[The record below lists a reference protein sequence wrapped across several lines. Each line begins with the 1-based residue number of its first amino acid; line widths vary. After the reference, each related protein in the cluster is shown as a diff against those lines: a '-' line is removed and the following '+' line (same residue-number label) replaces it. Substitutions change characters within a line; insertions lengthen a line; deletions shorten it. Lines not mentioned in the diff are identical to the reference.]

1 MEIKNILVPTD
12 FSENANL
19 ALDYALSL
27 AKRASATVHVVH
39 VPALP
44 PYLWMDG
51 AYAAS
56 PDLSSRIL
64 AEVQRALDALE
75 PKLQQS
81 GVPFETALREG
92 LVHDAIQAYADEK
105 QIDLV
110 VMGAHGRT
118 GLSKLVYGSVTGRV
132 LKTLRTSAI
141 IVPPQGAEP
150 PNSIVVSYDF
160 SGPARQAARWART
173 LHGLFHGPLY
183 LVHSYVDVWGEYA
196 DRGGSVSEQAERR
209 REALRRGLEEM
220 LEAEAAELF
229 SIDAQTTQTRL
240 ITGDP
245 AGAIID
251 LARDVDAKLICA
263 GSTGKG
269 GVEKLLLGSVARRL
283 LQGSPIPVL
292 ITPGEE

>member
-12 FSENANL
+12 FSENAEI

-27 AKRASATVHVVH
+27 AKAASATVHVVH

-51 AYAAS
+51 TYAAS

-64 AEVQRALDALE
+64 AEVQRALDELK
-75 PKLQQS
+75 PKLEKS
-81 GVPFETALREG
+81 GVAFKTALCEG
-92 LVHDAIQAYADEK
+92 LVHDAIQTYAEQN

-118 GLSKLVYGSVTGRV
+118 GVSKLVYGSVTGRV
-132 LKTLRTSAI
+132 LKTLQTSVI

-150 PNSIVVSYDF
+150 PSSIVVSYDF
-160 SGPARQAARWART
+160 SKPAKHAAEWART

-183 LVHSYVDVWGEYA
+183 LVHSYVDVWGEYE
-196 DRGGSVSEQAERR
+196 DRGGAVSEQAERR
-209 REALRRGLEEM
+209 RQALRRGLEEM
-220 LEAEAAELF
+220 LEADAAELF
-229 SIDAQTTQTRL
+229 SIDAQSTQARL

-245 AGAIID
+245 AAAIID
-251 LARDVDAKLICA
+251 LAQDVDAKLICA

-269 GVEKLLLGSVARRL
+269 GMERLLLGSVARRL
-283 LQGSPIPVL
+283 VQASPIAVL
-292 ITPGEE
+292 ITHGEE